1 MPRISRSLFATL
13 LLATAFLILSC
24 SRPPAPKAGMG
35 ILIGEP
41 TANSAVGQLRL
52 TLTDRLV
59 DNDVEGAPGIVEFTL
74 APTDARSQPIR
85 IVSKA
90 EAENDFIARVYWE
103 NLSPGTEYRCE
114 TRIGS
119 SENYLIKGPT
129 ATFKTLPGPSSDA
142 PVEFV
147 VVTCMNYAKFHGDN
161 RIDKA
166 IHLLHN
172 ATELPEPYSGPD
184 KHLGY
189 PGLET
194 IAKLEPD
201 FFVGAGDTIY
211 YDTPKEPRAETIP
224 EMRQKWH
231 EQFIQPRFHDL
242 FAKVPTYWEVD
253 DHDYRIDDGDNT
265 GDYQPSPETARRMLL
280 EQLPYG
286 DPSDES
292 LKTYRTHRVSKDL
305 QIWFTENRMYRSPN
319 AMEDGPGKSIW
330 GTEQRE
336 WLMRTLQESDATFKV
351 MISPTPM
358 IGPDS
363 LHKTDNHTN
372 IGGFQYERDA
382 FFDWLVETG
391 IGKNNF
397 YLVCGDRHW
406 QYHSIAPEGIEE
418 FSCGALTDTNSR
430 LGVDP
435 GNPNSTDPN
444 ATVNQVYSQNP
455 RSGGF
460 LLVRTSPQ
468 NGTSKAS
475 LTFDFRDEHGEQ
487 LYQHVKYG
495 N

>member
-1 MPRISRSLFATL
+1 M
-13 LLATAFLILSC
+13 
-24 SRPPAPKAGMG
+24 AGMG
-35 ILIGEP
+35 ILIGEA
-41 TANSAVGQLRL
+41 TENSAIGQVRL
-52 TLTDRLV
+52 TLTNRLV
-59 DNDVEGAPGIVEFTL
+59 DNDVEGSPGVVEFSL
-74 APTDARSQPIR
+74 APSDGSSPPTR
-85 IVSKA
+85 ILAKA
-90 EAENDFIARVYWE
+90 EAENDYIARVYWE
-103 NLSPGTEYRCE
+103 DLSPGTQYRCE

-119 SENYLIKGPT
+119 NENHLTPGPT
-129 ATFKTLPGPSSDA
+129 ATFKTLPGASSDS

-172 ATELPEPYSGPD
+172 ATELPEPYRGSD

-189 PGLET
+189 PALAT
-194 IAKLEPD
+194 IAKREPD

-211 YDTPKEPRAETIP
+211 YDTPKEPRAETIS

-265 GDYQPSPETARRMLL
+265 GDYEPSPEIARRMLL

-286 DPSDES
+286 DPEDDS

-305 QIWFTENRMYRSPN
+305 QIWFTENRMHRSPN
-319 AMEDGPGKSIW
+319 AMEDGPEKSIW
-330 GTEQRE
+330 GPEQRE
-336 WLMRTLQESDATFKV
+336 WLMRTLQGSDATFKI

-372 IGGFQYERDA
+372 IFGFQHERDA
-382 FFDWLVETG
+382 FFSWLQETG
-391 IGKNNF
+391 LDEENV
-397 YLVCGDRHW
+397 YLICGDRHW
-406 QYHSIAPEGIEE
+406 QYHSISPKGIEE
-418 FSCGALTDTNSR
+418 FSCGALTDANSR

-435 GNPNSTDPN
+435 GHPNSTDPD
-444 ATVNQVYSQNP
+444 ATINQVYSQNP

-475 LTFDFRDEHGEQ
+475 LTFDFRDEHGAL